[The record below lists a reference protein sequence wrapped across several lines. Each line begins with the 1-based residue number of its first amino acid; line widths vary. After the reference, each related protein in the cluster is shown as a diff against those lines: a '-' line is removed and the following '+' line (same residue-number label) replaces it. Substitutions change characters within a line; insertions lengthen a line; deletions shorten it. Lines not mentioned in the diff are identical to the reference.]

1 MKNKDKFSMEPKVI
15 RLTESDL
22 EKIVERVL
30 NEQKTQS
37 SKVPMHPNTNM
48 PAFIKVEKGKKYVH
62 LEWESEPGRTSKW
75 GPVVAPHL
83 KDGDRFL
90 ALEKNGKL
98 IDETN
103 KKVIELEK

>member
-1 MKNKDKFSMEPKVI
+1 MKNKDKFSVEPRVVK
-15 RLTESDL
+15 LTESDL
-22 EKIVERVL
+22 KKIVERVL
-30 NEQKTQS
+30 NEQKPPLL
-37 SKVPMHPNTNM
+37 KLPMHPNSNM
-48 PAFIKVEKGKKYVH
+48 PAIIKVEKGKKYVH

-98 IDETN
+98 IDQTN